1 MSYYDTLT
9 GLPNRQLFFDRLA
22 QSMNAARTEQ
32 RELAVMIIDLQR
44 FKTVNDTLGRHAGD
58 QVLKELANRLRRTAG
73 ESATL
78 ARIGGDRFAVAV
90 PNVPDSMLPRYIEE
104 RIVDSFAAPLLVDE
118 IELHTAVK
126 IGIALYPVDAEAAE
140 ALFVNAEAALKR
152 AKAAA
157 DSFLF
162 YSPEM
167 NARVAQ
173 RLLLENRLRKAVAQ
187 RQLVL
192 HYQTKVDLANRQV
205 RGLEALIRWDD
216 PDHGLVSPMEFV
228 PLLEECGLIVEVGRW
243 VLKQAVADM
252 ESWRSLDLSVPRV
265 AVNVSEVQLRQP
277 NFVAT
282 VLEAIGYAQGKTAA
296 IDLEITETMLAQNT
310 SSNVQKLLQLRE
322 TGVQVFMDDF
332 GTGYSGLS
340 QIAQLPLDALKIDRA
355 FVAGMAQSAEHLA
368 IVSAIVNLAKALNI
382 FVVAEGVETEEQAF
396 RLQALGCNEAQGYLF
411 SRPMPAA
418 EIAKILRRSH

>member
-1 MSYYDTLT
+1 
-9 GLPNRQLFFDRLA
+9 
-22 QSMNAARTEQ
+22 
-32 RELAVMIIDLQR
+32 
-44 FKTVNDTLGRHAGD
+44 
-58 QVLKELANRLRRTAG
+58 
-73 ESATL
+73 
-78 ARIGGDRFAVAV
+78 
-90 PNVPDSMLPRYIEE
+90 
-104 RIVDSFAAPLLVDE
+104 
-118 IELHTAVK
+118 
-126 IGIALYPVDAEAAE
+126 
-140 ALFVNAEAALKR
+140 
-152 AKAAA
+152 
-157 DSFLF
+157 
-162 YSPEM
+162 
-167 NARVAQ
+167 
-173 RLLLENRLRKAVAQ
+173 
-187 RQLVL
+187 
-192 HYQTKVDLANRQV
+192 
-205 RGLEALIRWDD
+205 
-216 PDHGLVSPMEFV
+216 
-228 PLLEECGLIVEVGRW
+228 
-243 VLKQAVADM
+243 M
-252 ESWRSLDLSVPRV
+252 ESWRTLGLAVPRI

-411 SRPMPAA
+411 SHPMPAA
-418 EIAKILRRSH
+418 EIAKTLRRAH